1 MNLLSFGVITAYV
14 VILFYYINDTDY
26 TKMLGLTLLTA
37 LIICQLKN
45 TNVVEGATCGV
56 KPPEPVEA
64 FTNGNAN
71 TNTHSGASADVVDN
85 GNGEMPKT
93 KLIKQKKSKIAELDL
108 KYKIGPYDGLCLSQ
122 EKDMNELVENN
133 MLMNYLGVQ
142 GPVQNIVSDN
152 SFLTGPPVDG
162 DADSPQRMFMLA
174 NNSSSLNCC
183 PSTFS
188 TSTGCVCTT
197 EKQRD
202 YVNRRGHNRSGPGNF

>member
-1 MNLLSFGVITAYV
+1 MNIITIGVITAYV

-26 TKMLGLTLLTA
+26 TKMLGLTLITA

-45 TNVVEGATCGV
+45 TNLVEGASCGV
-56 KPPEPVEA
+56 KHEP

-71 TNTHSGASADVVDN
+71 TNTHSGASADDVDD
-85 GNGEMPKT
+85 GNGEIPKT
-93 KLIKQKKSKIAELDL
+93 KLIKQKETKIAELDL

-122 EKDMNELVENN
+122 EKDMNKLIENN

-142 GPVQNIVSDN
+142 GPIQNIVSDN

-162 DADSPQRMFMLA
+162 DADSPQRLFMFA

-183 PSTFS
+183 PSTYS

-202 YVNRRGHNRSGPGNF
+202 YVNRRGHNRSGPGAF

>member
-1 MNLLSFGVITAYV
+1 MNLLSVGVITAYV

-26 TKMLGLTLLTA
+26 TKMLGLTLVTA

-45 TNVVEGATCGV
+45 TNIVEGASCSLK
-56 KPPEPVEA
+56 KPES
-64 FTNGNAN
+64 FTNGNAD
-71 TNTHSGASADVVDN
+71 TNTHSGTSADDVDD

-122 EKDMNELVENN
+122 EKDMNKLIDNN
-133 MLMNYLGVQ
+133 VLMNYLGVQ
-142 GPVQNIVSDN
+142 GPIQNIVSDN
-152 SFLTGPPVDG
+152 SFLSGPPVDG
-162 DADSPQRMFMLA
+162 DADSPQRLFMFA
-174 NNSSSLNCC
+174 NNPTSLNCC
-183 PSTFS
+183 PSTYS

-202 YVNRRGHNRSGPGNF
+202 YINRRGHNRSGPGAF